1 MLQRLFDGIVSF
13 FNCQECGGLYD
24 IVVDLMYK
32 LHASKL
38 RQFISDLLFFSQFS
52 TAVDLINYLQHIYV
66 IRVYFYSCL
75 ARRLHYLVCNEIL
88 GLGYSLYSVL
98 RLFTDI
104 VVRLNPLAPKSD

>member
-1 MLQRLFDGIVSF
+1 
-13 FNCQECGGLYD
+13 
-24 IVVDLMYK
+24 MYK

-38 RQFISDLLFFSQFS
+38 HQFNSDLLFFSRFS
-52 TAVDLINYLQHIYV
+52 TTVDLINYLRHIYV
-66 IRVYFYSCL
+66 ILIRIYFYSCL
-75 ARRLHYLVCNEIL
+75 ARRLHYLVCNKIL

>member
-1 MLQRLFDGIVSF
+1 
-13 FNCQECGGLYD
+13 
-24 IVVDLMYK
+24 MYK

-38 RQFISDLLFFSQFS
+38 RQFISDLLFFSQFI
-52 TAVDLINYLQHIYV
+52 TTIDLINYLRHIYV
-66 IRVYFYSCL
+66 IRIYFYSCL
-75 ARRLHYLVCNEIL
+75 ARRLHYLMCNKIL